1 MKKTLLL
8 STLIISIK
16 VLAPNYTIEVQN
28 KRTETIQKARSNKFL
43 YENCISHLKKNEGFV
58 KQIYSCPANYP
69 TIGYGHRLTK
79 TDNFTFLSEIQAD
92 SLLRID
98 FNKRFKKTDENLSY
112 NKRLAIT
119 CFIFNFGANR
129 FKNSTLAKLIKS
141 NKSIDNELI
150 KWAYYR
156 SNGKLIKSKNLLTAR
171 KFELKL
177 YNL

>member
-1 MKKTLLL
+1 MKKILLL

-16 VLAPNYTIEVQN
+16 VLAPTYVIKVQN
-28 KRTETIQKARSNKFL
+28 KRTETMQKVRSNQLL
-43 YENCISHLKKNEGFV
+43 YENCISHIKKREGLV
-58 KQIYSCPANYP
+58 NQIYLCPANYP

-92 SLLRID
+92 SLLRLD
-98 FNKRFKKTDENLSY
+98 FDERLKKINKKLSY

-119 CFIFNFGANR
+119 CFIFNVGFY
-129 FKNSTLAKLIKS
+129 KYKKSILHQLIKS

-150 KWAYYR
+150 KWSHYR
-156 SNGKLIKSKNLLTAR
+156 SNGKIIKSKNLLTAR